1 MGLDPNNP
9 NTAYAFAMAN
19 TQKLMDYAMS
29 AGAHAQLPAL
39 INAAAATSMVSGD
52 VLAFGTN
59 LICGLGGSF

>member
-29 AGAHAQLPAL
+29 AGAQAQLPAL
-39 INAAAATSMVSGD
+39 INAAAATSMVCSIIR
-52 VLAFGTN
+52 F
-59 LICGLGGSF
+59 